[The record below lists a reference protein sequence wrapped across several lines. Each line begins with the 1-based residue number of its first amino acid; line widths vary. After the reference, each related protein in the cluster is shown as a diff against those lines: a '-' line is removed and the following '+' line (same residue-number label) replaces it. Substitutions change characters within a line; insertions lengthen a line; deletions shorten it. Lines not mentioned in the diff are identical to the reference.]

1 MELVP
6 IAEAQP
12 VLAFAKK
19 PLQCKDCASRVQWN
33 LFQLPRR
40 SQFSR
45 LQNIL
50 CKRKY
55 TTGGVPKVGTPENDL
70 YYFKISILLFYRFS
84 HNISALCP
92 RFSTLPALRALLAA
106 ELLIGIFPVHH

>member
-1 MELVP
+1 MSSAMELVP

-12 VLAFAKK
+12 VLA
-19 PLQCKDCASRVQWN
+19 PVPSGIGC
-33 LFQLPRR
+33 
-40 SQFSR
+40 
-45 LQNIL
+45 
-50 CKRKY
+50 KY

-92 RFSTLPALRALLAA
+92 RFSALPALRALLAA
-106 ELLIGIFPVHH
+106 ELLIGTFPVHH